1 MDVERRHGNFLAFTL
16 LSTEDFWTMFRH
28 SFAVYSSSKQYAKS
42 CYPLLGWLV
51 SYFLTILHA
60 ASFFW
65 HCSLQSGKFKP
76 VIKKAMVE
84 LDGKNTSI
92 AVTDCYVWFVPFIF
106 FKKNDLLWHQFQ
118 VHLSRSLHQCEMSG
132 PSRTDTSALVR
143 RYEIARD
150 DHMLVQGPIQFKLI
164 YLLTFLTTL
173 TGPIQF
179 SGPGSDDSNHTL
191 MLELGAQA

>member
-1 MDVERRHGNFLAFTL
+1 MICQVWLF
-16 LSTEDFWTMFRH
+16 
-28 SFAVYSSSKQYAKS
+28 SFGLISVIFSDYTACCIIFFDIVPCNQASSSQWSRRPWWNLMVRTLALQLLTAMS
-42 CYPLLGWLV
+42 GLCPL
-51 SYFLTILHA
+51 F
-60 ASFFW
+60 
-65 HCSLQSGKFKP
+65 
-76 VIKKAMVE
+76 
-84 LDGKNTSI
+84 
-92 AVTDCYVWFVPFIF
+92 F
-106 FKKNDLLWHQFQ
+106 FKKNDLLWYQFQ